1 MRLPSC
7 AACEHEEIPLCRF
20 RRRIHYTPAPCTI
33 VRLLNSCAAGTMS
46 LRVLFSKDRR
56 GDRRQVNRDLFF
68 PQQTNGECR
77 WLRSRRGGRLPACSG
92 SAKSDRRNPLP
103 TRRPLT
109 PITPYPSFRVW
120 TRARPCTALRGSVFS
135 RARRPSCRCPH
146 ATRSAA
152 PVDSSTTRIVAPGRA
167 AAAKW
172 ALCRPTGTVR
182 SGGGRAGADP
192 PIVDPGH

>member
-68 PQQTNGECR
+68 PQQTNGECPMASKSPR
-77 WLRSRRGGRLPACSG
+77 WSLAGLFRVGKKRPAKSPAHAKTSHPYHAVSILPGLDACAAVHRFTRQRFLSSQAPKLPLPSCDAERCTCRFKHHKDRRAGPRRRSEVGIMQAHWNGPERRRTGGRRST
-92 SAKSDRRNPLP
+92 DR
-103 TRRPLT
+103 
-109 PITPYPSFRVW
+109 
-120 TRARPCTALRGSVFS
+120 
-135 RARRPSCRCPH
+135 
-146 ATRSAA
+146 
-152 PVDSSTTRIVAPGRA
+152 
-167 AAAKW
+167 
-172 ALCRPTGTVR
+172 
-182 SGGGRAGADP
+182 
-192 PIVDPGH
+192 